1 MDSRAKAA
9 KVAKAAKGVRVL
21 VARATAVATAPVVW
35 AQEEEVAT
43 VRAGSGSVV
52 EVATARG

>member
-1 MDSRAKAA
+1 
-9 KVAKAAKGVRVL
+9 VAKAAKGVRVL